1 VVVATGLQD
10 QEAPERRRRQKL
22 RWLVPPSW
30 NLRNGRLRRTRTRAE
45 VHVLPACGPS
55 NAAVCHR
62 QCHEGASVAICGG
75 SPDDLGACAAEV
87 CSMSVSGP
95 ACVQVTGACQSAC
108 HCASVCHCHSGSWL
122 HLQESQ
128 CLDGSPLSR
137 TRISLAVGSSER
149 VCESSDNLAAA
160 YVRSGFGWYVNA
172 GPHAMDS
179 AMMASDASDMVVC
192 TARQGQAPGC
202 WDPGSH

>member
-1 VVVATGLQD
+1 LASMVVAAGLQD
-10 QEAPERRRRQKL
+10 QEALERRRRQKL

-30 NLRNGRLRRTRTRAE
+30 NLRNGRLRCVRTRAE
-45 VHVLPACGPS
+45 VHVLPACGLF

-62 QCHEGASVAICGG
+62 Q
-75 SPDDLGACAAEV
+75 
-87 CSMSVSGP
+87 
-95 ACVQVTGACQSAC
+95 C

-122 HLQESQ
+122 RLQESQ
-128 CLDGSPLSR
+128 CLDGSPLPR

-160 YVRSGFGWYVNA
+160 YMRSGFGWYVNA
-172 GPHAMDS
+172 GPHVMDS
-179 AMMASDASDMVVC
+179 AMMASDASDMVAC